1 MEGEDNEAA
10 AVPSNG
16 NGNGNGNGSEAA
28 VASSVHDRLNR
39 KLQSRPDKKDLVA
52 NNIMKQANV
61 SPALLNAQT
70 ELNKAR
76 MEERLNKKLSTR
88 PAKETLVSNNIMKG
102 GDPNLLARQTAL
114 NRSLIERTL
123 EMRLAE
129 KYGRRWA
136 SLSTS
141 EAAPL
146 VEWNR
151 RKSAS
156 LALHEASS
164 GAPRQS
170 LFDVVKLARAAS
182 DKALAV
188 EQQQQ
193 VSQVDQAAETTTPA
207 APTATA
213 AEATSTISEA
223 ISEEDSQPEVR
234 AKTSGSESKSKHLPR
249 SNAIDQPDASA
260 GAERGR
266 SNSSGG
272 SVLPARGPP
281 LSFAQSPMRK
291 KRRGGLSS
299 RSVINNT
306 YARFNR
312 QLSISSRAHKSDF
325 IIQIEQSGRFV
336 CHNCCS
342 EDGLGP
348 EFNSSRYS
356 YNDFFN
362 EKDWDKELLQAP
374 THYAQSRSQK
384 AQELEEG
391 VCDNCGSLAPLT
403 CNQPRTAPEFPK
415 PVFKEDIKG
424 RRQQQL
430 SKHSHLDRI
439 ERIAR
444 ASVTSSGEEDDD
456 ETQSKYRRRSR
467 LSSGSEIGS
476 DTDEVSGVP
485 SLSSSPV
492 PTSPPLADQPLATPA
507 AQTARSLPGTGDDA
521 SDSDDDQPPLRR
533 RKIKFGDDLV
543 MGEYDRYRYLNVFVD
558 ECLFTFV
565 NPETGERGI
574 AVEGSNPPIIL
585 PILESDTYFDFF
597 QREANGDLFAI
608 SRRCISDV
616 AEDLVRSASPVV
628 GDGSGSAT
636 SPPSSG
642 PSTPKLSQVVFPS
655 NNSPKNISRVYLVD
669 KVNHNLLYFADKKL
683 GEYFAWKTD
692 SGDVF
697 QVS

>member
-1 MEGEDNEAA
+1 MKHR
-10 AVPSNG
+10 AVRHDSPCLTL
-16 NGNGNGNGSEAA
+16 
-28 VASSVHDRLNR
+28 SSWR
-39 KLQSRPDKKDLVA
+39 
-52 NNIMKQANV
+52 
-61 SPALLNAQT
+61 
-70 ELNKAR
+70 AR
-76 MEERLNKKLSTR
+76 R
-88 PAKETLVSNNIMKG
+88 
-102 GDPNLLARQTAL
+102 
-114 NRSLIERTL
+114 RT
-123 EMRLAE
+123 
-129 KYGRRWA
+129 RRWR
-136 SLSTS
+136 
-141 EAAPL
+141 
-146 VEWNR
+146 WN
-151 RKSAS
+151 S
-156 LALHEASS
+156 
-164 GAPRQS
+164 
-170 LFDVVKLARAAS
+170 
-182 DKALAV
+182 
-188 EQQQQ
+188 
-193 VSQVDQAAETTTPA
+193 
-207 APTATA
+207 
-213 AEATSTISEA
+213 
-223 ISEEDSQPEVR
+223 
-234 AKTSGSESKSKHLPR
+234 
-249 SNAIDQPDASA
+249 
-260 GAERGR
+260 
-266 SNSSGG
+266 
-272 SVLPARGPP
+272 
-281 LSFAQSPMRK
+281 
-291 KRRGGLSS
+291 SS
-299 RSVINNT
+299 RSVRLIKQ
-306 YARFNR
+306 RKQQHLQLPQPR
-312 QLSISSRAHKSDF
+312 QLKRHPQSLKLFRKRTANQKCAPRPAARNPNPSTCHARTPSTNPMHRPVPSEGVAIRVAAPCCPLADHRSALHSRPCEKSAEADSRRALSLTTRMRASIDSCPFLRAPTNPTLSSKSSSRADLSATTAAPKMVWAPSSTRVDTRTMTFSTRRTGTRSCCKHL
-325 IIQIEQSGRFV
+325 RTT
-336 CHNCCS
+336 HNPEAKKLNLCNTCYGLCS
-342 EDGLGP
+342 CG
-348 EFNSSRYS
+348 
-356 YNDFFN
+356 
-362 EKDWDKELLQAP
+362 K
-374 THYAQSRSQK
+374 
-384 AQELEEG
+384 ELEEG